1 MNEDDEQR
9 IAAHLAKTIAMMC
22 VRNTIL
28 EDIHAGLTPVTRTG
42 DYSDVMVIDADGRNI
57 PWPEVSQF
65 DDDTMRDLM
74 RQVVNRVY
82 PGGKQ
87 ISSLTSIKPLSCIS
101 RCFKIGNFLNFIV
114 TAKCYQVVVSRIMA
128 TRRSEWRSLNCL
140 IWKIY
145 DLRQLIGQPEHD

>member
-87 ISSLTSIKPLSCIS
+87 LSSMRT
-101 RCFKIGNFLNFIV
+101 GNFLV
-114 TAKCYQVVVSRIMA
+114 TAKHHGNTPIGVAASSGKSMTFGNCGRRTIAAMAITSSNLGSR
-128 TRRSEWRSLNCL
+128 
-140 IWKIY
+140 
-145 DLRQLIGQPEHD
+145 H

>member
-9 IAAHLAKTIAMMC
+9 IAAHLAKTITMMC

-74 RQVVNRVY
+74 RQVVNLVY

-87 ISSLTSIKPLSCIS
+87 VSSLTSIKPLS
-101 RCFKIGNFLNFIV
+101 
-114 TAKCYQVVVSRIMA
+114 
-128 TRRSEWRSLNCL
+128 
-140 IWKIY
+140 
-145 DLRQLIGQPEHD
+145 